1 MARASFRTYAD
12 RCESSIAT
20 PRGPRYHSSMA
31 RSLGAAEEWG
41 RVIAGLAVAIAAIA
55 TIASTGARTDTAVPD
70 PRMSFEW
77 TLAAPVV
84 VGGTSLGQDGR
95 QFDVVVTKVLRGDLR
110 VGEPI
115 RVDVRE
121 ANRER
126 DRMLDPKAQR
136 LDAGASYVL
145 LLEPLPATDGDAEK
159 SRRFGLVRGVDGVF
173 ALPAEGRDALLA
185 AFERFIAIQDA
196 RSEAVKWS
204 ALDEML
210 GETNPLLLAAALD
223 QFLKFR
229 RGTAAQAPALP
240 PLLDHPQSEI
250 RAQAARL
257 AGQILDR
264 TAPTGEP
271 LPDEEELRLAL
282 VARARR
288 DPTISVRIAAT
299 QAIGSLGDAAAEAV
313 LREIAASDPEQAVRY
328 AAEVL
333 LLDHA
338 ATRAPASPGEGGPR

>member
-1 MARASFRTYAD
+1 MARASFRTYGI
-12 RCESSIAT
+12 RCESFIAT
-20 PRGPRYHSSMA
+20 PAGPRYHSTMTL
-31 RSLGAAEEWG
+31 SLGGA
-41 RVIAGLAVAIAAIA
+41 AAIA
-55 TIASTGARTDTAVPD
+55 TVLAATSARADTAVPD

-84 VGGTSLGQDGR
+84 VAGTSLGQDGR

-110 VGEPI
+110 IGEAI

-136 LDAGASYVL
+136 LDAGTGYVL
-145 LLEPLPATDGDAEK
+145 LLEPLPPTDDAQK

-173 ALPAEGRDALLA
+173 PLPAEGREAYFA

-210 GETNPLLLAAALD
+210 GETNPMLLAAALD

-240 PLLDHPQSEI
+240 PLLDHPQPEI

-264 TAPTGEP
+264 TAPTGDP
-271 LPDEEELRLAL
+271 VPDEEELRLAR

-288 DPTISVRIAAT
+288 DPTISVRVAAT
-299 QAIGSLGDAAAEAV
+299 QALGALDDPAAEAV
-313 LREIAASDPEQAVRY
+313 LKEIASSDPEQAVRY